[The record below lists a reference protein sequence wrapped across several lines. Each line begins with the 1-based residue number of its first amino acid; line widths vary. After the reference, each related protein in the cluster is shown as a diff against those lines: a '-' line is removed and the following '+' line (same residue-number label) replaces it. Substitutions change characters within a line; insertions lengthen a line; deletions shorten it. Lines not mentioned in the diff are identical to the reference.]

1 MKNNRP
7 YQICTRCIFSTDDD
21 AFISFDEHGVCNH
34 CHLFDEEFAKRILPE
49 EERRKKLNELITEIK
64 QAGKGKKYDCIIG
77 VSGGV
82 DSTYVA
88 YLVKEVFGLRPLAVH
103 LDNGWNSELSV
114 SNISSIIKTLD
125 IDLFTHVINWQEFR
139 DVQLAYLKA
148 SVIDLEATTD
158 NAIMGIL
165 YKTARKHGIKYILN
179 GENFV
184 TEGVLPASWIHNKLD
199 SRNLKAIHRKF
210 GTRKK
215 LKTFPTISL
224 YKKYFYE
231 KVLGI
236 ESIQI
241 LNYVNYSNEE
251 ARRTII
257 EKLHWR
263 EYGGKHHESI
273 ITRFFQTYI
282 LPVKFGVDKRRAHLS
297 TLICSGQI
305 TREDAL
311 IKISR
316 PPHEQQ
322 YFQSDKEFVLK
333 KFGLSNQEFDEIMAR
348 PVVSH
353 LAYPS
358 VLKTLAAIRPITR
371 IVKNMISSKTNNNN
385 KASQKGKRLAML
397 LDNPFVY
404 DNRVFLEAKTIA
416 EHFDLTIYAV
426 KQNGL
431 PNKEI
436 IDGIKI
442 YRIFP
447 EQIFKIQ
454 ERALINNLA
463 KRIAKE
469 KFDVI
474 HAHDHLMLNIGAKI
488 KRHIPDTF
496 LIYDSHE
503 LFHSWPI
510 NYASASIGIRI
521 KSYLV
526 RKTQVFLEKKAG
538 KHINQLVTVNQSL
551 ADVLS
556 KYFKLNATPL
566 VVRNLLPYEEVH
578 KGQHILRKKFNIP
591 QENKIL
597 VFIGRH
603 VYPRTLNMEA
613 VIDQMG
619 NKNKIS
625 FVLICNKD
633 IYRKAVEDY
642 AQAKGYNNIFFHDI
656 VNPRD
661 ITSYLMDCDAGIIST
676 WNKNDLSYW
685 YALDNKLFNYLMAE
699 IPILATAQPEYKGII
714 EKYGIGICVNPE
726 EPNAFNNGFNQI
738 LQNRES
744 FGKNITEAK
753 KILNWEN
760 ESNKLIQLYDSIL
773 QRNAALPEEQVKS
786 FIKPQVVMLLDNS
799 FVMDKRVFREATALV
814 QAGFPVTLYAMKDD
828 AHPLE
833 EIKNGI
839 RVKRIF
845 DAGIFNIKKIKN
857 RQHIAERLSKE
868 KIDILHCHD
877 WVMLN
882 IGSRIKKINPHI
894 VLVYDSHELFY
905 SWPLNYSNRNS
916 LWIQLKSV
924 IVRKL
929 EILREKESASS
940 IDHLITVS
948 ESFGKKL
955 KQYFHYKKEP
965 VIVKNIAEYEEVPLQ
980 SDYLRQRFNI
990 PAATKIIVNFSLYIY
1005 WKSRNL
1011 EAVIEQF
1018 ANTEGVALVIICKEG
1033 GHKKEIMQMVK
1044 DRHIQNV
1051 FFHEAIYD
1059 KDIVR
1064 ILSSA
1069 DIGLVSTWNKK
1080 HLSYWLGLENKIFHY
1095 VIAELPILATAQP
1108 EHLRVI
1114 KEHHLGVCVNAD
1126 EPNSYLQGY
1135 YDIVNHYNE
1144 YKRNVTQAKQFLHW
1158 DNEKVKLLQL
1168 YQSIQDELNGTVS

>member
-88 YLVKEVFGLRPLAVH
+88 YLVKEVFSLRPLAVH

-184 TEGVLPASWIHNKLD
+184 TEGILPASWIHNKLD

-322 YFQSDKEFVLK
+322 YFQNDKEFVLK

-358 VLKTLAAIRPITR
+358 VLKTLATIRPITR
-371 IVKNMISSKTNNNN
+371 LVKKMIYSEEIKN
-385 KASQKGKRLAML
+385 KKNKKGKRVAML
-397 LDNPFVY
+397 LDNSFVN

-426 KQNGL
+426 KDIQL
-431 PNKEI
+431 PIKEI
-436 IDGIKI
+436 ADGIKI
-442 YRIFP
+442 HRIFP
-447 EQIFKIQ
+447 DSIFKIQ
-454 ERALINNLA
+454 EQKLINNLA
-463 KRIAKE
+463 RRIAKE
-469 KFDVI
+469 KYDII
-474 HAHDHLMLNIGAKI
+474 HAHDHLMLNVGAKI
-488 KRHIPDTF
+488 KRLNPDTT

-510 NYASASIGIRI
+510 NYASTSLSIRI

-526 RKTQVFLEKKAG
+526 RKIQILLEKKSG
-538 KHINQLVTVNQSL
+538 KYIDYLITVNQSL

-556 KYFKLNATPL
+556 KYFKLKESPL
-566 VVRNLLPYEEVH
+566 VVRNLLPYEVVD
-578 KGQHILRKKFNIP
+578 KGKHILRKKFNIP
-591 QENKIL
+591 EENKIL
-597 VFIGRH
+597 VFIGWH
-603 VYPRTLNMEA
+603 VYPKTLNIEA
-613 VIDQMG
+613 VINQIG
-619 NKNKIS
+619 NKRKIS
-625 FVLICNKD
+625 FVLICNRD
-633 IYRKAVEDY
+633 VYRKAVEDY
-642 AQAKGYNNIFFHDI
+642 AKSKGYSNIFFHDI
-656 VNPRD
+656 VKPGE
-661 ITSYLMDCDAGIIST
+661 ITSYLTDCDVGIIST

-699 IPILATAQPEYKGII
+699 IPILATAQPEYKSII
-714 EKYGIGICVNPE
+714 EKYGIGVCVNPE
-726 EPNAFNNGFNQI
+726 EPEAFINGFNHI
-738 LQNRES
+738 LQNDEAFR
-744 FGKNITEAK
+744 KNITETK
-753 KILNWEN
+753 KVLNWEN
-760 ESNKLIQLYDSIL
+760 ESKKLIQQYDSLLLRSTGSAEDKI
-773 QRNAALPEEQVKS
+773 EG
-786 FIKPQVVMLLDNS
+786 FIKPQVVMLLDNQ
-799 FVMDKRVFREATALV
+799 FVMDKRVLREAKALV
-814 QAGFPVTLYAMKDD
+814 QAGFPVTLYAVKD
-828 AHPLE
+828 ASLPSE
-833 EIKNGI
+833 EVIEGI

-845 DAGIFNIKKIKN
+845 DTGIFDIKKINN
-857 RQHIAERLSKE
+857 RQHIAEKLSKE

-877 WVMLN
+877 WTMLN
-882 IGSRIKKINPHI
+882 IGSRIKKINSQI
-894 VLVYDSHELFY
+894 VLIYDSHELFY

-916 LWIQLKSV
+916 LWIQLKSI

-929 EILREKESASS
+929 EIFREKKCASS

-948 ESFGKKL
+948 ASFGERL
-955 KQYFHYKKEP
+955 KQHFHYSKDP
-965 VIVKNIAEYEEVPLQ
+965 VIVKNIAEYEDVPAQ
-980 SDYLRQRFNI
+980 SNYLHQRFNI
-990 PAATKIIVNFSLYIY
+990 PATTKIIVNFSLNIY
-1005 WKSRNL
+1005 LKSRNL
-1011 EAVIEQF
+1011 EEVINQI
-1018 ANTEGVALVIICKEG
+1018 ANVEGVALVIICKEG
-1033 GHKKEIMQMVK
+1033 GNKKEIMQMVK
-1044 DRHIQNV
+1044 DRNIKNI

-1059 KDIVR
+1059 KDIMRV
-1064 ILSSA
+1064 LSSA

-1080 HLSYWLGLENKIFHY
+1080 YLSYWLGLENKIFHY

-1108 EHLRVI
+1108 EHLQVVE
-1114 KEHHLGVCVNAD
+1114 KYNLGVCVNAD
-1126 EPNSYLQGY
+1126 EEKAYLKGY
-1135 YDIVNHYNE
+1135 YDIISQYDE
-1144 YKRNVTQAKQFLHW
+1144 YKNNITETRKFLHW
-1158 DNEKVKLLQL
+1158 DNEKIKLLQL
-1168 YQSIQDELNGTVS
+1168 YHSIENELNGTKG

>member
-7 YQICTRCIFSTDDD
+7 YQICTRCILSTDDD

-148 SVIDLEATTD
+148 SVIDLETTTD

-165 YKTARKHGIKYILN
+165 YKTARKHVIKYILN

-184 TEGVLPASWIHNKLD
+184 TEGILPASWIHNKLD

-241 LNYVNYSNEE
+241 LNYVDYSNEE

-263 EYGGKHHESI
+263 EYGDKHHESI

-333 KFGLSNQEFDEIMAR
+333 KFGLSNQEFEEIMAR

-358 VLKTLAAIRPITR
+358 VLKTLATIRPITR
-371 IVKNMISSKTNNNN
+371 LVKKMIYSEEIKN
-385 KASQKGKRLAML
+385 KKNKKRKRVAML
-397 LDNPFVY
+397 LDNSFVN

-416 EHFDLTIYAV
+416 EHFDLTVYAV
-426 KQNGL
+426 RDTQL
-431 PNKEI
+431 PIKEI
-436 IDGIKI
+436 ADGIKI
-442 YRIFP
+442 HRIFP
-447 EQIFKIQ
+447 DSIFKIQ
-454 ERALINNLA
+454 EQKLINNLA
-463 KRIAKE
+463 RRIAKE
-469 KFDVI
+469 KYDVI
-474 HAHDHLMLNIGAKI
+474 HAHDHLMLNVGAKV
-488 KRHIPDTF
+488 KRLNPDTT

-510 NYASASIGIRI
+510 NYASTSLSIRI

-526 RKTQVFLEKKAG
+526 RKIQILLEKKSG
-538 KHINQLVTVNQSL
+538 KHIDYLITVNQSL

-556 KYFKLNATPL
+556 KYFKLKESPL
-566 VVRNLLPYEEVH
+566 VVRNLLPYEVVDNG
-578 KGQHILRKKFNIP
+578 KHILRKKFNIP
-591 QENKIL
+591 EENKIL
-597 VFIGRH
+597 VFIGWH
-603 VYPRTLNMEA
+603 VYPKTLNIEA
-613 VIDQMG
+613 VIDQIG
-619 NKNKIS
+619 NKRKIS
-625 FVLICNKD
+625 FVLICNRD
-633 IYRKAVEDY
+633 VYRKAVEDY
-642 AQAKGYNNIFFHDI
+642 AKSKGYSNIFFHDI
-656 VNPRD
+656 VKPSE
-661 ITSYLMDCDAGIIST
+661 ITSYLTDCDVGIIST

-699 IPILATAQPEYKGII
+699 IPILATAQPEYKSII
-714 EKYGIGICVNPE
+714 EKYGIGVCVNPD
-726 EPNAFNNGFNQI
+726 EPGAFINGFNHI
-738 LQNRES
+738 LQNDEAFRI
-744 FGKNITEAK
+744 NITETK

-760 ESNKLIQLYDSIL
+760 ESKKLIQQYDSLLLRSTESAEDKI
-773 QRNAALPEEQVKS
+773 EG
-786 FIKPQVVMLLDNS
+786 FIKPQVVMLLDNQ
-799 FVMDKRVFREATALV
+799 FVMDKRVLREAKALV
-814 QAGFPVTLYAMKDD
+814 QAGFPVTLYAVKD
-828 AHPLE
+828 ASLPSE
-833 EIKNGI
+833 EVIEGI
-839 RVKRIF
+839 LVKRIF
-845 DAGIFNIKKIKN
+845 DTGIFDIKKINN
-857 RQHIAERLSKE
+857 RQHIAEKLSKE

-877 WVMLN
+877 WTMLN
-882 IGSRIKKINPHI
+882 IGSRIKKINSQI
-894 VLVYDSHELFY
+894 VLIYDSHELFY

-916 LWIQLKSV
+916 LWIQLKSI

-929 EILREKESASS
+929 EIFREKKCATS

-948 ESFGKKL
+948 ASFGERL
-955 KQYFHYKKEP
+955 KQHFHYNKEP
-965 VIVKNIAEYEEVPLQ
+965 VIVKNIAEYEDVPAQ
-980 SDYLRQRFNI
+980 SNYLRQRFNI
-990 PAATKIIVNFSLYIY
+990 PATTKIIVNFSLNIY
-1005 WKSRNL
+1005 LKSRNL
-1011 EAVIEQF
+1011 EEVIDQI
-1018 ANTEGVALVIICKEG
+1018 ANVEGVALVIISKEG
-1033 GHKKEIMQMVK
+1033 GNKKEIIQMVK
-1044 DRHIQNV
+1044 DRNIKNI

-1059 KDIVR
+1059 KDIMRV
-1064 ILSSA
+1064 LSSA

-1080 HLSYWLGLENKIFHY
+1080 QLSYWFGLENKVFQYI
-1095 VIAELPILATAQP
+1095 IAELPILATAQP
-1108 EHLRVI
+1108 EHLQVI
-1114 KEHHLGVCVNAD
+1114 EKYNLGVCVNAD
-1126 EPNSYLQGY
+1126 EDNAYLKGY
-1135 YDIVNHYNE
+1135 YDIVNQYDE
-1144 YKRNVTQAKQFLHW
+1144 YKKNITKTRKFLHW
-1158 DNEKVKLLQL
+1158 DNEKIKLLQL
-1168 YQSIQDELNGTVS
+1168 YHSIENELNGTKG